1 LTKIKYS
8 TNTMEQ
14 IPLGWRWVEQKECY
28 VCMCGYSTETPAGFE
43 YHMSEEVEGGY
54 CENGFRCLSD
64 THYECVCGKIFETS
78 YDTWRHRRDI
88 FNTCIDEAKY
98 KVKAYCSKCELQFKT
113 PYALNIHY
121 TTKRHLEGDGP
132 VMKDLECKPCGIT
145 CPGPKRMKAHLQS
158 AKHKQ
163 RTEEGTLPLTCDVC
177 NITCKG
183 QKQMKAHL
191 ETNKHKKRCSLKTET
206 NELVIP

>member
-1 LTKIKYS
+1 
-8 TNTMEQ
+8 MEQ

-28 VCMCGYSTETPAGFE
+28 VCMCGYPTETPAGFE

-64 THYECVCGKIFETS
+64 THYECVCGKRFETCRLA
-78 YDTWRHRRDI
+78 WEHRRDV
-88 FNTCIDEAKY
+88 FNTCINEAVY
-98 KVKAYCSKCELQFKT
+98 KVKAYCSKCELQFQN
-113 PYALNIHY
+113 PYALDKHCKS
-121 TTKRHLEGDGP
+121 KRHLETDGP
-132 VMKDLECKPCGIT
+132 VVIHPLECKPCGVRCRGQKEIQ
-145 CPGPKRMKAHLQS
+145 KHLQS

-191 ETNKHKKRCSLKTET
+191 ETNKHRKRITDTTTVVSSI
-206 NELVIP
+206 N